1 VIPVLI
7 FIMADGLVVRHN
19 YVRYYNN
26 MLTENLTCDTLYS
39 KREREERFMDKFY
52 KNLGAKIK
60 KIREKQGL
68 SQEELGKKLGV
79 KRVAISQ
86 IETGG
91 RKISAEEITEFAKV
105 CNIPT
110 DILLDVKKDIE
121 IVFEKSMEKTK
132 QKEEI
137 RISVPQKNLKKFK
150 EVLIYILEKVGSK
163 PNVGETVLYKLLY
176 FMDFNFYEKYE
187 EQLIGATY
195 IKNHHGPTPKEFV
208 KIVEEMIDNEELV
221 KVQNKYF
228 EHLQKKY
235 LPLRKPDLS
244 LLSAREKEAIDDVL
258 NSRLSDMNATQ
269 ISEYSHGD
277 VPWKATD
284 DGEIIDYESVF
295 YRNAPYS
302 VREYA
307 E

>member
-1 VIPVLI
+1 
-7 FIMADGLVVRHN
+7 
-19 YVRYYNN
+19 
-26 MLTENLTCDTLYS
+26 
-39 KREREERFMDKFY
+39 MDRFY
-52 KNLGAKIK
+52 KDLGTKIK
-60 KIREKQGL
+60 KIREKLGL
-68 SQEELGKKLGV
+68 SQEELGKKLGIG
-79 KRVAISQ
+79 RVAVSQ
-86 IETGG
+86 IETGD
-91 RKISAEEITEFAKV
+91 RKISAEEIADFSKV
-105 CNIPT
+105 FNIPT
-110 DILLDVKKDIE
+110 DILLNIKKDIE
-121 IVFEKSMEKTK
+121 VVFEKQEMKKKETK
-132 QKEEI
+132 QEI
-137 RISVPQKNLKKFK
+137 RISVPQKNLQKFK
-150 EVLIYILEKVGSK
+150 EILIYILEKVGSK

-221 KVQNKYF
+221 KIQNKYF